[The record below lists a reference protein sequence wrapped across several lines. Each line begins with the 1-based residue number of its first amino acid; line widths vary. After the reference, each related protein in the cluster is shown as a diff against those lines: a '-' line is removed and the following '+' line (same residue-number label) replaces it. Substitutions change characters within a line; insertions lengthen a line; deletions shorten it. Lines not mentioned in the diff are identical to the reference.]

1 MVAADLRSA
10 FASAS
15 AAAVVA
21 WRAAR
26 EGRRAGARRPA
37 RGAAGGPAGA
47 AELPLLDRDG
57 EGRQGAPPRRWGSV
71 GGAALERRAGAA
83 WRSGGGARGAA
94 AGRAAAYEMWA
105 GILGQAAGR
114 FRVGPF
120 AEGPDPGPSAKIFHF
135 F

>member
-26 EGRRAGARRPA
+26 EGRR
-37 RGAAGGPAGA
+37 GGPAGA

-57 EGRQGAPPRRWGSV
+57 EGRQGAPPGRLWG
-71 GGAALERRAGAA
+71 GGAASAGRRWSGAQGRRGGRA
-83 WRSGGGARGAA
+83 ARWWGGGARSGGGASSG
-94 AGRAAAYEMWA
+94 
-105 GILGQAAGR
+105 
-114 FRVGPF
+114 V
-120 AEGPDPGPSAKIFHF
+120 
-135 F
+135 

>member
-1 MVAADLRSA
+1 VVAADLRSA
-10 FASAS
+10 FAS

-57 EGRQGAPPRRWGSV
+57 EGRQGAPPGRLWGGV
-71 GGAALERRAGAA
+71 GGAAR
-83 WRSGGGARGAA
+83 RSGGGARGGGGASSGDGA
-94 AGRAAAYEMWA
+94 QQLRMKCGRGFWA
-105 GILGQAAGR
+105 RPLADLGL
-114 FRVGPF
+114 GPLPR
-120 AEGPDPGPSAKIFHF
+120 AQIQIQGPLPRAQTSGF
-135 F
+135 

>member
-57 EGRQGAPPRRWGSV
+57 EGRQGAPPGRLWG
-71 GGAALERRAGAA
+71 GGAASAG
-83 WRSGGGARGAA
+83 W
-94 AGRAAAYEMWA
+94 
-105 GILGQAAGR
+105 
-114 FRVGPF
+114 
-120 AEGPDPGPSAKIFHF
+120 H
-135 F
+135 